1 MAQEQGHFQLLRADA
16 IRSKLID
23 TFSLIEHLQ
32 GLSQAVPRHTL
43 REILDPAYQ
52 QKLMSGDQ
60 EQLVR
65 FSIKP
70 RRMGH
75 ITHSRRL
82 LSRLRVR
89 CSRMPPLSL
98 WAGWVLDSSVFSKFI
113 ISLIFLNTFVLM
125 VEIELMESTNTALW
139 PVKLALEVADW
150 FILLSFIVEILLMW
164 LASFSLFW
172 KDAWNVFDFF
182 VTLLVRIDTL
192 KLKGPAMCL
201 GKLN

>member
-1 MAQEQGHFQLLRADA
+1 MIILRY
-16 IRSKLID
+16 
-23 TFSLIEHLQ
+23 
-32 GLSQAVPRHTL
+32 AVAH
-43 REILDPAYQ
+43 
-52 QKLMSGDQ
+52 
-60 EQLVR
+60 
-65 FSIKP
+65 
-70 RRMGH
+70 
-75 ITHSRRL
+75 
-82 LSRLRVR
+82 
-89 CSRMPPLSL
+89 
-98 WAGWVLDSSVFSKFI
+98 
-113 ISLIFLNTFVLM
+113 LIFISPLLCLT
-125 VEIELMESTNTALW
+125 ELMESTNTALW